1 MPGSGIGFPPIR
13 LSIKKS
19 ISVTQ
24 VSKAEIVVIDRETP
38 KANCRKKVPRKS
50 IVLMKMIIRA

>member
-13 LSIKKS
+13 LSIKKL

-24 VSKAEIVVIDRETP
+24 VSKAEIVVIGRETP
-38 KANCRKKVPRKS
+38 KANCRKKVARKS